1 MSNSLMLEFVFSFGL
16 LEVIN
21 LARFITGDTSDETD
35 IDRLGTYGGV
45 LFVSIFMPWKE
56 VFRIRDTGEGC
67 ESTVDDN
74 VDELEVLDVLD
85 LFVLDEDPDEDILR
99 DFSASKELLERL
111 LIDGVS
117 DGDDNS
123 LDARYAL
130 NCCSDSAG
138 VMDLSGLRIEFFEFG
153 GNVSFHIS
161 S

>member
-1 MSNSLMLEFVFSFGL
+1 M
-16 LEVIN
+16 
-21 LARFITGDTSDETD
+21 
-35 IDRLGTYGGV
+35 
-45 LFVSIFMPWKE
+45 
-56 VFRIRDTGEGC
+56 
-67 ESTVDDN
+67 
-74 VDELEVLDVLD
+74 LDVLD

-123 LDARYAL
+123 LDAGYAL

-138 VMDLSGLRIEFFEFG
+138 VMDLSGLRIEFLEVG